1 MLALSHD
8 IIICMDDDSIKMGMT
23 EIKLGMTIPMPM
35 LAPLMAKLDPK
46 SLWDICLFGVIVNP
60 KEATKWWIIDY
71 LIKIDNL
78 DTTLSSI

>member
-46 SLWDICLFGVIVNP
+46 SL
-60 KEATKWWIIDY
+60 
-71 LIKIDNL
+71 
-78 DTTLSSI
+78 